1 MDERGKI
8 VRQMVPKQV
17 LPSHAEKEGLMK
29 RLVLLIPFLS
39 FMAYVLLIGVPSLQ
53 AQPYPNHPIQLV
65 VPNVAGSAMDIPARI
80 LAEDMGKVLGVQI
93 IPMNKPGGGTVLGTD
108 VVARS
113 KKDGYTLGY
122 ASNAAL
128 VNAPII
134 NPESVS
140 YDPLK
145 DLEPLGLHIFFPLAI
160 AVQESSP
167 WKTFGEWIDYAKKNP
182 GKIRVSTMGLG
193 SGPHFNLEI
202 IQSLTG
208 VQLTHVPF
216 KGGESVIT
224 AVLGGHVEAT
234 SDQIAKIIPHVET
247 GKMRVLLVSKKSLK
261 YPNIPTMTELGYNQ
275 ELLSG
280 WFGLFAPAGLPEDVK
295 RVLIPAIENAIK
307 NPEARAR
314 IEKME
319 GFFVDYKSPAE
330 LKKFIIEDYQKNLAI
345 ALKLGLR
352 K

>member
-1 MDERGKI
+1 MI
-8 VRQMVPKQV
+8 PKQALRIRV
-17 LPSHAEKEGLMK
+17 EKEGLMK

-39 FMAYVLLIGVPSLQ
+39 LMAYVLLIGVPSLQ

-65 VPNVAGSAMDIPARI
+65 VPNVAGAAMDIHARVF
-80 LAEDMGKVLGVQI
+80 AEDLGKVLGVQI
-93 IPMNKPGGGTVLGTD
+93 IPSNKPGGGSVLGAD
-108 VVARS
+108 LVARS

-122 ASNAAL
+122 LSSGPL

-134 NPESVS
+134 NSESVP
-140 YDPLK
+140 YDPLR

-167 WKTFGEWIDYAKKNP
+167 WKTFGEWIEYGKKNP

-208 VQLTHVPF
+208 VQLTHIPF

-234 SDQIAKIIPHVET
+234 CDQIGKIIPHMES
-247 GKMRVLLVSKKSLK
+247 GKMRALLVSKKSLK
-261 YPNIPTMTELGYNQ
+261 YPNIPTMTELGYKQ

-295 RVLIPAIENAIK
+295 RVLIPAIEKAIM
-307 NPEARAR
+307 NPEGRAR

-319 GFFVDYKSPAE
+319 GFFVDYKSPVE
-330 LKKFIIEDYQKNLAI
+330 LKKSIIEDSEKNLAI
-345 ALKLGLR
+345 ARKLGLR